1 MKLQEI
7 VFKKPV
13 KVIQVFK
20 KINIYGKEEK
30 SFELR
35 KEEMQWNNLSSKS
48 GFVKNGEV
56 FIPENILNKKDPQL
70 SEIIILTDNASTR
83 DSMSAVEENQYLLP
97 ALSWRFEIFELKK
110 NLDIFL
116 RYNEYEIGIP
126 SREDFKLS
134 TLKNGL
140 PLEIKINGKT
150 DFSMSAG
157 KERKY
162 KEQAYIF
169 IYHGE
174 FNKAKILKEPFLPV
188 KKSISAERKVIDL
201 IKPLW

>member
-1 MKLQEI
+1 MKLPEI
-7 VFKKPV
+7 FFKKPA

-20 KINIYGKEEK
+20 KINIYGKDEK
-30 SFELR
+30 SFDLR
-35 KEEMQWNNLSSKS
+35 KDLMQWNNILSKS
-48 GFVKNGEV
+48 GYIKNGEI
-56 FIPENILNKKDPQL
+56 FIPENILDKKDHQL
-70 SEIIILTDNASTR
+70 CEIILLTDNASNR
-83 DSMSAVEENQYLLP
+83 DLISADEENQYLLP
-97 ALSWRFEIFELKK
+97 AFSWRFEIFELKK

-134 TLKNGL
+134 TLKKGV

-150 DFSMSAG
+150 DFSMTAG

-162 KEQAYIF
+162 KDQSYIF

-174 FNKAKILKEPFLPV
+174 FNKTKILKEPFQPV
-188 KKSISAERKVIDL
+188 KKSISGERKVINL